1 MSIGTSIKPRLQRA
15 VECRYRHL
23 LTASLLL
30 VLLGGIS
37 SCGGDGTTDPPPP
50 PPPPPPVAPVAVGS
64 IPAQVLTAGQAV
76 TVDVTPFFS
85 DPDGGALTYTAASSD
100 DGVASVSLSGSN
112 LTVTA
117 VSAGTATVT
126 VTATDPDG
134 LTATQSA
141 ELTVEAA
148 NQAPEAVGA
157 IPARTMT
164 AGDEV
169 TVDVS
174 SFFSDPDGDELTYTA
189 ESSDAAVLTAS
200 MSGSSLTVT
209 AVAAGTATV
218 TVTAS
223 DPDGLT
229 AMQSAELTVE
239 AANQAPEAV
248 GAIPAQTMTAGDEVT
263 VDVTPFFSDPDGDEL
278 TYTAESSDAAVLTAG
293 MSGSSL
299 TVTAVAAGTATVT
312 VTASDP
318 DGLTATQSAELT
330 VEAANQAPEAV
341 GAIPPQAMTAGDEVT
356 VDVTPFFS
364 DPDGDELT
372 YTAESSDA
380 AVVAVSASGSSLTV
394 TAVSA
399 GTATVTVT
407 AADPGGLTAT
417 QSAEVTVE
425 AANQAPEAVGTIPS
439 QSLTEGDEV
448 TVDVSSFFSDP
459 DGDELTYTAESSDAA
474 VVAISLS
481 GSSLTVMAAAV
492 GTATVTVTAA
502 DPEGLTATQSAAVAV
517 GQANQAPEA
526 LGSIPAR
533 TMTEGDAVTLD
544 VSPFFSDPE
553 GEELTYTAE
562 SSDAD
567 AVTAGIEG
575 SSLTV
580 TAVAVGTATLTVTAS
595 DPDGLTATQSAEV
608 TVEAPNQAPGAVGA
622 IPAQA
627 MTAGDEVTLD
637 VSSFFSDPDGDELTY
652 TAESSDADVVAAS
665 VEGSS
670 LTVTA
675 VAAGT
680 ATVTVTAADPEG
692 LTAAQSAEVT
702 VEAANQAPE
711 AVGAIPAQAMT
722 EGDAVVVHVSPFFSD
737 PDGDEL
743 TYTAESSDAAVV
755 GVSIE
760 GSSVTVTAVAEG
772 SATVTVTAAD
782 PDGLTATQSAEVTV
796 EARSTGFRDDF
807 DSDASLDDWDI
818 RNAEAETE
826 DGLLRLTSTA
836 GDLLGIADREVD
848 PILTDWTIQVRMG
861 RAADEGTVRVYWFTE
876 DDDFPIYG
884 VRLGPADEDN
894 FRFLQFDAAE
904 GGWFYFGD
912 LSGNSDAVRDGPG
925 EFTDLTIGKDGEEV
939 FLVAGDTELWRF
951 TPTGDPSPNSL
962 RRVSGIWLASGA
974 SAGGT
979 QFFDWID
986 VTGTE
991 SSADMSGRSGAARR
1005 LDLVREALEAS
1016 ARNPIRRD
1024 SPAGTRGNR
1033 NER

>member
-1 MSIGTSIKPRLQRA
+1 M
-15 VECRYRHL
+15 
-23 LTASLLL
+23 
-30 VLLGGIS
+30 
-37 SCGGDGTTDPPPP
+37 
-50 PPPPPPVAPVAVGS
+50 AVGS

-85 DPDGGALTYTAASSD
+85 DPDGGTLTYTATSSD
-100 DGVASVSLSGSN
+100 DGVVSVSLSGSN

-117 VSAGTATVT
+117 VAAGTATVT

-134 LTATQSA
+134 LTATQTA
-141 ELTVEAA
+141 GVTVEAA

-157 IPARTMT
+157 IPPRTMT
-164 AGDEV
+164 AGQTV

-174 SFFSDPDGDELTYTA
+174 SFFSDPDGDELTYTV
-189 ESSDAAVLTAS
+189 ESSDADVLTAS
-200 MSGSSLTVT
+200 MSGSSLTAT

-218 TVTAS
+218 TVTAA

-229 AMQSAELTVE
+229 AMQSVE
-239 AANQAPEAV
+239 V
-248 GAIPAQTMTAGDEVT
+248 
-263 VDVTPFFSDPDGDEL
+263 
-278 TYTAESSDAAVLTAG
+278 
-293 MSGSSL
+293 
-299 TVTAVAAGTATVT
+299 
-312 VTASDP
+312 
-318 DGLTATQSAELT
+318 T

-356 VDVTPFFS
+356 VDVTSFFSDPDGDELTYTAESSDAAVVAVSVSGSSLTVTAVAAGTATVTVTAADPDGLTATQSAEVTVEAANQAPEAVGAIPPQAMTAGDEMTVDVTPFFS

-380 AVVAVSASGSSLTV
+380 AVVAVSVSGSSLTV
-394 TAVSA
+394 TAVVA

-407 AADPGGLTAT
+407 AADPGGLMAT

-474 VVAISLS
+474 VVAVSLS
-481 GSSLTVMAAAV
+481 GSSLTVTAVAV

-526 LGSIPAR
+526 LGSIPAQ

-544 VSPFFSDPE
+544 VSSFFSDPE

-567 AVTAGIEG
+567 AVTAGMEG

-580 TAVAVGTATLTVTAS
+580 TAVAVGTATVTVTAA
-595 DPDGLTATQSAEV
+595 DPEGLTAAQSAEV
-608 TVEAPNQAPGAVGA
+608 TVEAPNQAPEAVGA
-622 IPAQA
+622 IPARA
-627 MTAGDEVTLD
+627 MTEGDEVVVD
-637 VSSFFSDPDGDELTY
+637 VSPFFSDPDGDELTY
-652 TAESSDADVVAAS
+652 TAESSDAAVVAAS

-675 VAAGT
+675 VSVGT

-711 AVGAIPAQAMT
+711 AVGAIPARAMT
-722 EGDAVVVHVSPFFSD
+722 EGDEVVVDVSSFFSD

-755 GVSIE
+755 AVGVE

-782 PDGLTATQSAEVTV
+782 PDGLTATQSADVMV
-796 EARSTGFRDDF
+796 EARTGFRDDF
-807 DSDASLDDWDI
+807 DSDASLDDW
-818 RNAEAETE
+818 T
-826 DGLLRLTSTA
+826 LYSTA
-836 GDLLGIADREVD
+836 AEVVDGVLHLTGTDDRLIGTADRVLETPVTEWA
-848 PILTDWTIQVRMG
+848 LGTRMA
-861 RAADEGTVRVYWFTE
+861 RTAADELGLVYWVTGHDRFSRFRLATGAFSDGDNWKLGFREEPSRDYFT
-876 DDDFPIYG
+876 IG
-884 VRLGPADEDN
+884 
-894 FRFLQFDAAE
+894 RFH
-904 GGWFYFGD
+904 
-912 LSGNSDAVRDGPG
+912 GNSDAIAEEAG
-925 EFTDLTIGKDGEEV
+925 EFMDITFSSQNGEFV
-939 FLVAGDTELWRF
+939 LVVGDTELFRLATSGTIDGVPVSDFVGRVEEVWLGVGSDETSLFDWVDLAGTEIGGRMADR
-951 TPTGDPSPNSL
+951 PEAPGIGSL
-962 RRVSGIWLASGA
+962 RRTKDLDPAPLDIP
-974 SAGGT
+974 
-979 QFFDWID
+979 
-986 VTGTE
+986 TE
-991 SSADMSGRSGAARR
+991 AISLKKGR
-1005 LDLVREALEAS
+1005 
-1016 ARNPIRRD
+1016 
-1024 SPAGTRGNR
+1024 
-1033 NER
+1033 